1 MDATGFKFDVLLT
14 KIDFRCNKNER
25 WALTVSSLCETPLNH

>member
-25 WALTVSSLCETPLNH
+25 WALTVSPLREASLNH